1 MQFDPWDRSH
11 RADPHA
17 FWNHWR
23 GLGPM
28 VTAHGPQ
35 TGRTF
40 TFALA
45 HPEVVTVL
53 RNATIGKE
61 PELHVAPDL
70 FDGDFA
76 MQGPFA
82 VLGRNM
88 LFVDPPDHTRLR
100 RLVRDGFSNRSM
112 EKLEPRIVEIATS
125 LLQPLSKKPEFDL
138 ISEFALP
145 LPVTVIAE
153 MLGVPLSDQAR
164 FRAWTQAILGRGV
177 DHEDEILVAGMEFVN
192 YLNDL
197 AQRRRDDPS
206 DDLISFLLHHS
217 EDGDS
222 LSHEEFLAMVF
233 LLLVAGH
240 ETTVNLIGN
249 GIVELVSNPLQ
260 YQRVLEE
267 PSLWPS
273 AIEEILRYH
282 GPVETAT
289 LRWSYESQNVGGELL
304 QPGDPVIAVLMAANR
319 DPGVFDDPDQFD
331 VRRDPKG
338 HLAFGSGIHHCLGAP
353 LARREA
359 IIACEELARDVGRLE
374 LDADRSDLEWTPE
387 FFLRGASAIPV
398 RATRL
403 G

>member
-1 MQFDPWDRSH
+1 MRFEPWDRSI
-11 RADPHA
+11 RPDPHA

-23 GLGPM
+23 EQAGTM
-28 VTAHGPQ
+28 SAVGPQ

-40 TFALA
+40 QFVMAHADVVSALRS
-45 HPEVVTVL
+45 P
-53 RNATIGKE
+53 TIGKE
-61 PELHVAPDL
+61 PERHLPDIET
-70 FDGDFA
+70 DFA
-76 MQGPFA
+76 MEGPFA

-100 RLVRDGFSNRSM
+100 RLVRDGFSNRAM
-112 EKLEPRIVEIATS
+112 EALEPRISQIAEN
-125 LLQPLSKKPEFDL
+125 LIGRIADHDEFDL

-153 MLGVPLSDQAR
+153 MLGVPLADQGR

-177 DHEDEILVAGMEFVN
+177 DSDEEIMFAGMEFVN

-197 AQRRRDDPS
+197 ASERRANPT
-206 DDLISFLLHHS
+206 DDLTSYLLHTS

-249 GIVELVSNPLQ
+249 GVVELASHPDEYARL
-260 YQRVLEE
+260 LDD
-267 PSLWPS
+267 PGIIPS
-273 AIEEILRYH
+273 AVEEILRFH

-289 LRWSYESQNVGGELL
+289 LRWAYESQTIGDTELSA
-304 QPGDPVIAVLMAANR
+304 GDLVIAVLMAANR
-319 DPGVFDDPDQFD
+319 DPAVFEDPDRFD
-331 VRRDPKG
+331 VGRNPKG
-338 HLAFGSGIHHCLGAP
+338 HVAFGSGIHLCLGAP

-359 IIACEELARDVGRLE
+359 VIAFEVLTKQIGRLE
-374 LDADRSDLEWTPE
+374 LTVDRNDLPWTRE
-387 FFLRGASAIPV
+387 IFLRGSASIPV
-398 RATRL
+398 RRAPVR
-403 G
+403 